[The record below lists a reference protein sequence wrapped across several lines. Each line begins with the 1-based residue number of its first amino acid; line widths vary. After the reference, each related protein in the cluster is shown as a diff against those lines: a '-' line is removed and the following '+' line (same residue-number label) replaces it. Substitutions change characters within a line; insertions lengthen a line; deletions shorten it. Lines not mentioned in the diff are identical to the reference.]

1 MEEIVELVRNSKNI
15 NYTYEENETLVLKIP
30 NVKLNLDGNQNDGLH
45 NQPENISKTSN
56 LINNRQYQ
64 KESLKRKVDDIKNDG
79 KEPAIFGNKVVK
91 KDSGEYKDE
100 RKKNTEASAK
110 SKDNREKELE
120 KHISG
125 QKTCLIR
132 CKDCNKQCMDKR
144 GLHIHV
150 SRMHS
155 DSKN

>member
-1 MEEIVELVRNSKNI
+1 M
-15 NYTYEENETLVLKIP
+15 VLKIP
-30 NVKLNLDGNQNDGLH
+30 NVKFNFVPTVDENQNDEH
-45 NQPENISKTSN
+45 PVINSNNQTENISKTSSV
-56 LINNRQYQ
+56 INTLQYQ

-91 KDSGEYKDE
+91 KDSGEYKEE
-100 RKKNTEASAK
+100 RKKNTKASAK

-150 SRMHS
+150 SRKHS
-155 DSKN
+155 DSKY